1 MFCVTVVVEVL
12 SNTDSD
18 SNGVH
23 AYAVT
28 IVHMC
33 IPKQKKKTVDRAID
47 LPSNIPCFS
56 GLNIA
61 STRAR
66 SILLKLCKA
75 FYTLLIKTTIDEV

>member
-18 SNGVH
+18 NNGVH

-33 IPKQKKKTVDRAID
+33 IQKKKKKTSIEQSIFL
-47 LPSNIPCFS
+47 LPSLAF
-56 GLNIA
+56 LV
-61 STRAR
+61 R
-66 SILLKLCKA
+66 ILPQQELDRY
-75 FYTLLIKTTIDEV
+75 F